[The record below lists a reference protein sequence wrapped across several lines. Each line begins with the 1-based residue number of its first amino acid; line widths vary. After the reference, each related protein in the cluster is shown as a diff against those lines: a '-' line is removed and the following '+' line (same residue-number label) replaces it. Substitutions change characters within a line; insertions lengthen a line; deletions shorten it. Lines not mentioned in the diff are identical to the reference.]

1 MIQLISAGRTTL
13 DLKTTESTASTFQS
27 GYAKKQTVSLKT
39 SCVNSGKHN
48 KPATQNI
55 NKDKAM
61 SNEFNIIEPV
71 SNWDEHD
78 TKRAVLLETLSKGE
92 EKFKNR
98 NLKAAAERF
107 CVSPDLQNAINAAIV
122 TRTPLLLTG
131 EAGTGKTQVAWFLA
145 RYFNVELFEYQVHS
159 NSQAK
164 DMRYDFDA
172 VAYLRDAYLAKHQ
185 AESDLSDSR
194 SSEKYLQK
202 GALWKAYEQQAPS
215 VLLIDEIDKAPRDF
229 PNDLL
234 QELDQNRFAHPFI
247 QGECIQCKVPPII
260 ILTSNGERR
269 LPDAFLRRCM
279 VHQIKLDGELLKNIL
294 VAQSEQFPELNE
306 ETQQAALAI
315 FNKLRNFSLSKKP
328 GTAELLLWLSV
339 LSAKGVTAEQLNNKS
354 ALPPALS
361 CLIKDNDDYQ
371 LVTDRFDNDNE

>member
-1 MIQLISAGRTTL
+1 
-13 DLKTTESTASTFQS
+13 
-27 GYAKKQTVSLKT
+27 
-39 SCVNSGKHN
+39 
-48 KPATQNI
+48 
-55 NKDKAM
+55 M

-78 TKRAVLLETLSKGE
+78 TKRDTLLKTLSKGE
-92 EKFKNR
+92 ERFKNR

-172 VAYLRDAYLAKHQ
+172 VAYLRDAYLAQHQ
-185 AESDLSDSR
+185 AESDAADSR

-202 GALWKAYEQQAPS
+202 GALWKAYEQQEPS

-247 QGECIQCKVPPII
+247 QGGYIQCKVPPII

-339 LSAKGVTAEQLNNKS
+339 LSAKGVIAEQLNNKS

>member
-1 MIQLISAGRTTL
+1 
-13 DLKTTESTASTFQS
+13 
-27 GYAKKQTVSLKT
+27 
-39 SCVNSGKHN
+39 
-48 KPATQNI
+48 
-55 NKDKAM
+55 M
-61 SNEFNIIEPV
+61 SNEFNIVEPV

-78 TKRAVLLETLSKGE
+78 TKRTVLLETLSKGE
-92 EKFKNR
+92 DQFKSR

-107 CVSPDLQNAINAAIV
+107 CVAPNLQDAINAAIV

-172 VAYLRDAYLAKHQ
+172 VAYLRDAYVAQHQ
-185 AESDLSDSR
+185 QDNTGDSR

-202 GALWKAYEQQAPS
+202 GALWRAYEQQEPC

-234 QELDQNRFAHPFI
+234 QELDQNRFAHPFV
-247 QGECIQCKVPPII
+247 QGDYIQCNVPPII

-279 VHQIKLDGELLKNIL
+279 VHQITLDGELLKNIL
-294 VAQSEQFPELNE
+294 DAQSEQFPALNE
-306 ETQQAALAI
+306 ETKTEALKI

-339 LSAKGVTAEQLNNKS
+339 LSAKGITAEKLINNKKI
-354 ALPPALS
+354 PPALS

-371 LVTDRFDNDNE
+371 LVTDHFENNG